1 MKTPATALLLIVLG
15 SITLTS
21 LAGDWPQWRGPNRD
35 GVSTEKGLLDKWP
48 EGGPEL
54 VWKAK
59 GLGVGF
65 SSVSVRDGMI
75 YTMGDGKESSHVFC
89 LDAKNGKI
97 LWTSKGV
104 GKTGGNYKGTRC
116 TPTLDGDR
124 LYALGQ
130 FGDLVCLEASNGAEV
145 WRRSLTEDFGGRSG
159 GWNYTE
165 SPLVDGDK
173 VMVTPG
179 GKKGAVVALGTKN
192 GKLAWQSKDFTDGAQ
207 YSSLIARD
215 FGGRRQYIQLT
226 GASVVGL
233 DAKTGD
239 TLWQA
244 PRKGRTATITTPVFH
259 EGHLFVSSAY
269 GVGCNGFKV
278 TRNKAGFSAK
288 QIYSNKSIAN
298 HHGGCIRVGDYVYGS
313 SGGTLACLE
322 LKTGKEMWRK
332 RSAGKGSIVVVDGKI
347 ILRAESGPIALV
359 ELNPKAY
366 KEISRFDQ
374 PERSRAKA
382 WPHPVVSNGI
392 LYIRDQGILLAYDLR
407 K

>member
-233 DAKTGD
+233 DAKTGE
-239 TLWQA
+239 TLWRA
-244 PRKGRTATITTPVFH
+244 SRKGSTATVSTPVFH
-259 EGHLFVSSAY
+259 QGHLFVSSAY

-288 QIYSNKSIAN
+288 QIYANKSISN

-313 SGGTLACLE
+313 SRSTLACLE

-374 PERSRAKA
+374 PDRSRAKA

-392 LYIRDQGILLAYDLR
+392 LYIRDQGILLAHDLR

>member
-1 MKTPATALLLIVLG
+1 MKITAIASLLVVLSFLSV
-15 SITLTS
+15 SIF
-21 LAGDWPQWRGPNRD
+21 AGDWPQWRGANRD

-48 EGGPEL
+48 EGGPKL

-59 GLGVGF
+59 GIGVGF

-75 YTMGDGKESSHVFC
+75 YTMGDGKETSHVFC
-89 LDAKNGKI
+89 LDAKDGRI

-116 TPTLDGDR
+116 TPTLDGDH
-124 LYALGQ
+124 LWALGQ

-145 WRRSLTEDFGGRSG
+145 WRRSLTKDFGGRSG

-165 SPLVDGDK
+165 SPLVDAGK

-179 GKKGAVVALGTKN
+179 GKKGAVVALSAKT
-192 GKLAWQSKDFTDGAQ
+192 GKRVWQSKDFTDGAQ
-207 YSSLIARD
+207 YSSLIASD

-233 DAKTGD
+233 DAKSGD
-239 TLWQA
+239 MLWRA
-244 PRKGRTATITTPVFH
+244 SRKGRTATVSTPIFH
-259 EGHLFVSSAY
+259 EGHVFVSSAY

-278 TRNKAGFSAK
+278 TRNKAGFSAR
-288 QIYSNKSIAN
+288 QIYANKSISN

-322 LKTGKEMWRK
+322 LKTGKEMWRE

-347 ILRAESGPIALV
+347 ILRTEKGPIALV
-359 ELNPKAY
+359 EFNPKAY
-366 KEISRFDQ
+366 REISKFDQ

>member
-1 MKTPATALLLIVLG
+1 MKIPATVLLLLILCP
-15 SITLTS
+15 ITLPS
-21 LAGDWPQWRGPNRD
+21 FAGDWPQWRGPNRD

-48 EGGPEL
+48 EGGPKL

-65 SSVSVRDGMI
+65 SSVSVRDGLI
-75 YTMGDGKESSHVFC
+75 YTMGDGKEASHVFC

-97 LWTSKGV
+97 LWTSKPV

-179 GKKGAVVALGTKN
+179 GKKGTVVALSTKN

-207 YSSLIARD
+207 YSSLIVRD

-226 GASVVGL
+226 GSSVAGL
-233 DAKTGD
+233 DAKTGE
-239 TLWQA
+239 TLWKA

-288 QIYSNKSIAN
+288 QIYANKSISN
-298 HHGGCIRVGDYVYGS
+298 HHGGCIRVGNYVYGS

-374 PERSRAKA
+374 PDRSRAKA

>member
-1 MKTPATALLLIVLG
+1 MKITSTAILTLVLA

-21 LAGDWPQWRGPNRD
+21 FAGDWPQWRGPNRD

-48 EGGPEL
+48 EGGPKL
-54 VWKAK
+54 VWKTE
-59 GLGVGF
+59 GVGEGF
-65 SSVSVRDGMI
+65 SSVSVKDGMI
-75 YTMGDGKESSHVFC
+75 YTMGDGKKTSHVFC
-89 LDAKNGKI
+89 LDAESGKI
-97 LWTSKGV
+97 LWTSKAV

-116 TPTLDGDR
+116 TPTVEGDL

-145 WRRSLTEDFGGRSG
+145 WRRSLTKDFGGRSG

-165 SPLVDGDK
+165 SPLVDGGK

-179 GKKGAVVALGTKN
+179 GKKGAVVALSAKS
-192 GKLAWQSKDFTDGAQ
+192 GKLGWQSKDFTDAAQ
-207 YSSLIARD
+207 YSSLIVRD

-226 GASVVGL
+226 GSSVVGL
-233 DAKTGD
+233 DAKTGG
-239 TLWQA
+239 TLWKA
-244 PRKGRTATITTPVFH
+244 PRRGQTATITTPVFH
-259 EGHLFVSSAY
+259 QGHLFVSSAY

-288 QIYSNKSIAN
+288 QIYANKSIAN

-332 RSAGKGSIVVVDGKI
+332 RSAGKGSIIVVDGKI
-347 ILRAESGPIALV
+347 ILRAENGPIALV

-374 PERSRAKA
+374 PDRSKARA

-392 LYIRDQGILLAYDLR
+392 LYIRDQDILLAFDLR